1 MDENTNFREK
11 PKNTKF
17 FLELNMIN
25 IFMSMSLDLISLFET
40 YFFTIYCHRPMG
52 CKGRRE
58 GMIMAEISECDHLLF
73 KEIYKVIS
81 HLSYYTGII
90 LTK

>member
-1 MDENTNFREK
+1 MR
-11 PKNTKF
+11 
-17 FLELNMIN
+17 
-25 IFMSMSLDLISLFET
+25 MSIRNLSPADAAPDM
-40 YFFTIYCHRPMG
+40 C
-52 CKGRRE
+52 
-58 GMIMAEISECDHLLF
+58 AEIRKYQLGVF

>member
-1 MDENTNFREK
+1 ME
-11 PKNTKF
+11 
-17 FLELNMIN
+17 
-25 IFMSMSLDLISLFET
+25 S
-40 YFFTIYCHRPMG
+40 
-52 CKGRRE
+52 KGRRK
-58 GMIMAEISECDHLLF
+58 GTIMAEISECDHLLF